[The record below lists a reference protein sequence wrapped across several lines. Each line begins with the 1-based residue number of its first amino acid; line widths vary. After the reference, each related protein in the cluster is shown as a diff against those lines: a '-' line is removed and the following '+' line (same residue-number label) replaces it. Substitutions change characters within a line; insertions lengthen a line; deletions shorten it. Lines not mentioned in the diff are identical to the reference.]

1 MRKKQNVNFLCFR
14 SKSINWMGLVV
25 WPPILTFRC
34 VSIENLLLLWRT
46 WTKTTIT
53 NSSLLWHAGEKRH
66 HKFLNPSLLWQNWT
80 KWQLKI
86 LHYFDKIDQMT
97 IKNPSLLWQT
107 WTKDI
112 FKSFITLT
120 NLDKKTI
127 ENPSFVW
134 QTWTKTK
141 LKTLHYFD
149 KVDKYDVTNFRVL

>member
-34 VSIENLLLLWRT
+34 VSIENLLLLWQT
-46 WTKTTIT
+46 WTKTTST

-86 LHYFDKIDQMT
+86 LHYFDKPGQR
-97 IKNPSLLWQT
+97 L
-107 WTKDI
+107 
-112 FKSFITLT
+112 FKSFITFNKPWQKDNWKSFICLT
-120 NLDKKTI
+120 NLKCHHNH
-127 ENPSFVW
+127 ENPKRRKS
-134 QTWTKTK
+134 TTN
-141 LKTLHYFD
+141 
-149 KVDKYDVTNFRVL
+149 KY